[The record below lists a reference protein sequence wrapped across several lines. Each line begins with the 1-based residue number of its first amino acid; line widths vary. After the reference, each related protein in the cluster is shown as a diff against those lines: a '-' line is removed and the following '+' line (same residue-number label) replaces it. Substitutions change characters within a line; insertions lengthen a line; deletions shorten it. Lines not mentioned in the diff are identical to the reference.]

1 MEFQMRN
8 KTFIS
13 SMVGVAAAVAV
24 AGSAHAV
31 VVGTTLNT
39 LSPASAMVAND
50 SNSSGTA
57 SGGLLPLL
65 YGISNSTEETVTISG
80 GTVTMTATN
89 ASSSLSSFQ
98 ARRSSVD
105 VDLSAYSSG
114 GIRFD
119 YSAALAPSL
128 AVKILVFTGSV
139 AKTYTA
145 SPINEPMSATGFTL
159 NWADFSDG
167 STSLSANLSYLTNVR
182 YVQVDA
188 NGFGSSISF
197 SNLEVVPAPGALAL
211 LGVAGI
217 VGARRRRA

>member
-13 SMVGVAAAVAV
+13 SMVGIAAAVAV

-57 SGGLLPLL
+57 SGLLPLL

-139 AKTYTA
+139 TKTYTA

-182 YVQVDA
+182 WVQVDA

>member
-1 MEFQMRN
+1 MRN

-89 ASSSLSSFQ
+89 LSSSLSSFQ
-98 ARRSSVD
+98 ARRSSAD

-128 AVKILVFTGSV
+128 AVKILVFTGLV

-167 STSLSANLSYLTNVR
+167 STSLSANYLTNVR